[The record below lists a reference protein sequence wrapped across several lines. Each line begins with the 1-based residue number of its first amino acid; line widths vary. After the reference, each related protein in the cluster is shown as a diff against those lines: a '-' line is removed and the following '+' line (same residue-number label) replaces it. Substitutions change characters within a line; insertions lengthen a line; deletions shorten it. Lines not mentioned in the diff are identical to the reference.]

1 MAANFE
7 VVAGRNG
14 DIPVLRLCGDFD
26 ATSAWELIYAIK
38 KLPAESRRISIQT
51 DGLRNIYPFGVD
63 VFQTFR
69 RSLNGCCP
77 KLDFI
82 GRNASVF
89 SLKDAGV
96 AV

>member
-1 MAANFE
+1 MAANFD
-7 VVAGRNG
+7 VVVGRSG
-14 DIPVLRLCGDFD
+14 YIPVLRVEGDFD

-51 DGLRNIYPFGVD
+51 DGLKTIYPFGLN
-63 VFQTFR
+63 VFQKHLRT
-69 RSLNGCCP
+69 LNGYCP

>member
-1 MAANFE
+1 MAASFE
-7 VVAGRNG
+7 VVVGRSG
-14 DIPVLRLCGDFD
+14 DIPVLRLEGDFD

-38 KLPAESRRISIQT
+38 KLPAQSRRINIQT
-51 DGLRNIYPFGVD
+51 DGLRSIYPFGVE

-69 RSLNGCCP
+69 RSLNGYCP

-82 GRNASVF
+82 GRNASAF
-89 SLKDAGV
+89 SPKDACM

>member
-1 MAANFE
+1 MAANFDI
-7 VVAGRNG
+7 VAGRSG
-14 DIPVLRLCGDFD
+14 DVPVLRVEGDFD
-26 ATSAWELIYAIK
+26 ATSAHELIYAIK
-38 KLPAESRRISIQT
+38 KLPTGSPKINIQT
-51 DGLRNIYPFGVD
+51 DGLKTIYPFGLD
-63 VFQTFR
+63 VFQKYLRT
-69 RSLNGCCP
+69 LNGYCP